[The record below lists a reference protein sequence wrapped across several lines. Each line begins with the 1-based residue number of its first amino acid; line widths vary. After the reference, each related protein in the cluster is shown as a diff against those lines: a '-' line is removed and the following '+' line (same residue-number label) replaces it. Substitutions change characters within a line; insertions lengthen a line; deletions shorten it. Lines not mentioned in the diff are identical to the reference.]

1 MTPRTAS
8 ALLALALLSTGCVDD
23 RADDG
28 ADGGPADAAATTT
41 FHVSCDGDDERDG
54 TTPDE
59 AWRTLARANEAT
71 LGPGDRLLLERG
83 CTWDGDRLDLTWS
96 GTEDAR
102 IEVDAYGD
110 GPLPRIVNGAYQDL
124 KFTGSYTTARNLSLG
139 YTDLD
144 ETPCGQPIGDVFAV
158 NFTGGAH
165 HNTIAESDI
174 WGATAGVHL
183 GRESS
188 ANRVIHNE
196 IHDNV
201 VKKSEETD
209 PSLDL
214 GAWGVLVV
222 SDDNEVAYNTL
233 RDNVAPCRNQGAPP
247 SSNSIELFEGS
258 DNRIHHNWSYGD
270 RVFSELGSSDVE
282 VASGNRWDYNLM
294 VSDLDDAVF
303 LITRGEGGEF
313 GPVFDTTATHNT
325 VYLTGERSDAVVCGN
340 GCGPDVLTLTG
351 NVLDARRKALFSD
364 SVFSESHNVFWSSSG
379 TPTLQSPIELDPTSA
394 IVDPGFADPATLD
407 LRPGAGSP
415 LIDAAGR
422 ARTHDEDLDRAPVD
436 ERPDIGAFER
446 QDD

>member
-1 MTPRTAS
+1 MTRRA
-8 ALLALALLSTGCVDD
+8 AAIAAAALALVLSAVGCSDDGSDD
-23 RADDG
+23 RR
-28 ADGGPADAAATTT
+28 ADAVPGSTA
-41 FHVSCDGDDERDG
+41 FHVSCDGDDDLDG
-54 TTPDE
+54 TSPAD
-59 AWRTLARANEAT
+59 AWRTLARANAAT
-71 LGPGDRLLLERG
+71 LRPGDRLLLERG

-102 IEVDAYGD
+102 IVVDAYGD
-110 GPLPRIVNGAYQDL
+110 GPRPRIVNGAYQNL

-144 ETPCGQPIGDVFAV
+144 ETSCGQPIGDVFAV

-183 GRESS
+183 GREST

-201 VKKSEETD
+201 VKKSEEAD
-209 PSLDL
+209 PALDL

-233 RDNVAPCRNQGAPP
+233 RDNVAVCRNQGAPP
-247 SSNSIELFEGS
+247 SSNSVELFEGS
-258 DNRIHHNWSYGD
+258 GNRIHHNWSYGD
-270 RVFSELGSSDVE
+270 RAFSELGSSDTE
-282 VASGNRWDYNLM
+282 VASDNRWDYNLM

-313 GPVFDTTATHNT
+313 GPVFGTTATHNT
-325 VYLTGERSDAVVCGN
+325 VFLTGERSDAVVCGN

-351 NVLDARRKALFSD
+351 NVLDATRKAIFSD
-364 SVFSESHNVFWSSSG
+364 AVFPESHNVYWSSTG
-379 TPTLQSPIELDPTSA
+379 TPTIQSPIVLHPTSA
-394 IVDPGFADPATLD
+394 IVDPGFADPAGLD
-407 LRPGAGSP
+407 LRPGPGSP
-415 LIDAAGR
+415 LIDAAGPD
-422 ARTHDEDLDRAPVD
+422 RTHDEDLDRAPVD
-436 ERPDIGAFER
+436 DRPDIGAYER
-446 QDD
+446 PGD